1 MAKILIVDDDGDL
14 RTLFGLGFLRRGHS
28 IVVAGDG
35 AVALRCLAAQTPD
48 LLITDIT
55 MPVMDGLELLRRL
68 RADGH
73 AALPVVVVSAH
84 AEQRAAALQAGANAF
99 LAKSVGLA
107 QLRTVVEALLTPSQP
122 APASSGS
129 TI

>member
-1 MAKILIVDDDGDL
+1 LAKILIVDDDADL

-35 AVALRCLAAQTPD
+35 AAALACTVTHAPD
-48 LLITDIT
+48 LIITDIT

-73 AALPVVVVSAH
+73 PTLPVVVVSAH
-84 AEQRAAALQAGANAF
+84 AEQCAAATAAGADVF
-99 LAKSVGLA
+99 LAKPVALRQLAEVAGRLLAGRQATRVGA
-107 QLRTVVEALLTPSQP
+107 
-122 APASSGS
+122 
-129 TI
+129 